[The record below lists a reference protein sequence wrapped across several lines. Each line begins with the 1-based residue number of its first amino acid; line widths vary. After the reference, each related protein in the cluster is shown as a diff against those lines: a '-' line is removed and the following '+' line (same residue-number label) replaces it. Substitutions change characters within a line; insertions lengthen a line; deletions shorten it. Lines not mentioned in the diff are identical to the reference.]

1 MSFKPVRLKK
11 DLDNVQSALVRF
23 YTTRPDE
30 YGLLE
35 RSQGAYEKYAS
46 GVNRFVPEKEKILLD
61 VGSGTWRIPD
71 TIAAYGY
78 KKVIGLDYF
87 SDEKL
92 RLYAN
97 NLVNKNAELV
107 TYTDGKIPFPDNTFD
122 AVSSL
127 CVIEHLVYP
136 EKTLNEMHRVLK
148 QGGKLIIDCPN
159 WSGINV
165 PIMAMK
171 HILLKR
177 KRFWLFYSFID
188 SFSGLFRSI
197 TWWAEAFFT
206 KNPKFLLIYPRMK
219 DGEIDFEQSDDD
231 AVHLCQPISSKRYLK
246 SKNYKL
252 VAFNRSAGDTTY
264 SRIFNRI
271 FPSMA
276 TTNFIVAEKR

>member
-1 MSFKPVRLKK
+1 MSFKPIRLKK
-11 DLDNVQSALVRF
+11 DLDTIQEALVRF
-23 YTTRPDE
+23 YTSRPDE

-35 RSQGAYEKYAS
+35 RSQSAYEKYAS
-46 GVNRFVPEKEKILLD
+46 RINRFVPEKERILLD

-92 RLYAN
+92 DIYTK
-97 NLVNKNAELV
+97 NLTNKNSELV

-136 EKTLNEMHRVLK
+136 EKTLDEMHRVLK
-148 QGGKLIIDCPN
+148 PGGKLIIDCPN

-171 HILLKR
+171 HNLLKR
-177 KRFWLFYSFID
+177 KRFWLFYSFMD
-188 SFSGLFRSI
+188 SFIGVFRSI
-197 TWWAEAFFT
+197 SWWAEAFFT
-206 KNPKFLLIYPRMK
+206 RNPKFLLIYPRMK

-231 AVHLCQPISSKRYLK
+231 AVHLCQPISFKRYLK

-252 VAFNRSAGDTTY
+252 LTFNRSSGNTTY